1 MLTKTKVAL
10 ATALVAL
17 TSSVAFAQDFDPN
30 LANRYPAYA
39 DPIGS
44 PSMIRS
50 TPVQLRTRDAALPT
64 RSAPAQMRTR
74 DVALPTGQSNAQSSW
89 FEIERGDRASSPYA
103 GGG

>member
-1 MLTKTKVAL
+1 MATNTEGPATMLTKTKVAL

-39 DPIGS
+39 DSIGS

-50 TPVQLRTRDAALPT
+50 TPVQLRTRDAALP
-64 RSAPAQMRTR
+64 S
-74 DVALPTGQSNAQSSW
+74 GQSNAPSSW

>member
-1 MLTKTKVAL
+1 MLTNTQVAL

-17 TSSVAFAQDFDPN
+17 TSSVA
-30 LANRYPAYA
+30 LAPAYA
-39 DPIGS
+39 DPIGAS
-44 PSMIRS
+44 AIIQS

-74 DVALPTGQSNAQSSW
+74 GVALPTGQSNGEPSW
-89 FEIERGDRASSPYA
+89 FNVERSDRASSPYA

>member
-17 TSSVAFAQDFDPN
+17 TSSVALAQGFDPN
-30 LANRYPAYA
+30 LQ
-39 DPIGS
+39 
-44 PSMIRS
+44 S

-74 DVALPTGQSNAQSSW
+74 DVALPTNPSNDQSSW
-89 FEIERGDRASSPYA
+89 FDVDRNDRASSPYA
-103 GGG
+103 GGGAL